1 MSNGPSPEVQSTFW
15 SEEHLASPSA
25 SPGFDKDSAT
35 QEAASCLPT
44 LRSLNVCGLDGLSG
58 KTSPVSC
65 HPTEDGTLVPSSG
78 RWGNWGMGGPT
89 GCWTLNGAEHTGTHA
104 PSRSGGE
111 GCLSLVASLSEVLET
126 GTLPQRFSLSAKAC
140 SGILR
145 RAERRAKELPPMLKA
160 ALQQCAASGA
170 REAEAHQGTSIT
182 TLSPSGGM
190 DLTAQAH

>member
-1 MSNGPSPEVQSTFW
+1 MSNGQLNEVQSTFW

-35 QEAASCLPT
+35 PEVDSCLRT
-44 LRSLNVCGLDGLSG
+44 LRSLNVCNLDGLSG
-58 KTSPVSC
+58 KTSPASC

-89 GCWTLNGAEHTGTHA
+89 GSWTLNGAEHTGTHA
-104 PSRSGGE
+104 PSRSAGE

-126 GTLPQRFSLSAKAC
+126 QPLPQRFSLSAKAC

-145 RAERRAKELPPMLKA
+145 RAERRGKDLPPMLKQ
-160 ALQQCAASGA
+160 ALEQVAGGTA
-170 REAEAHQGTSIT
+170 R
-182 TLSPSGGM
+182 
-190 DLTAQAH
+190 TAQAP